1 MTKKLLQLSSFLLA
15 LCVSSP
21 ALSQIPAAPVP
32 QAASVSGYVVDP
44 DGAAIPHATV
54 SLQGSTPDDKVTIT
68 ADDAG
73 AFRVAGL
80 KAGSTYTVTVTAK
93 GFGTTTVTTTPLAPG
108 GDLTMD
114 GLTLKPAAVAETVS
128 AATVQEV
135 AMEEV
140 YEETHQR
147 LFGFIPNFYVVYDRN
162 DEVPLSPGLKFK
174 LAFKATFDFATLG
187 ASMFV
192 AGMDQAAHYPAYVEG
207 TRGFGQRVG
216 NNYASA
222 ATDIF
227 FGGAVLPVI
236 FRQDPR
242 YYYQGTGTKK
252 SRLLHA
258 LSSPILCKGDNG
270 HTQFN
275 ISSIGGDLISGAI
288 SQTYTPAQ
296 DRGVTSF
303 INGALIVT
311 GGREINAMFQEFLFA
326 KLTKHG
332 KRKPTT

>member
-1 MTKKLLQLSSFLLA
+1 MKKRFLQLCSLFLA
-15 LCVSSP
+15 LFVTSTV
-21 ALSQIPAAPVP
+21 LSQIPAAPQP
-32 QAASVSGYVVDP
+32 QAGSVSGYVVDP
-44 DGAAIPHATV
+44 DSAAIPHATV
-54 SLQGSTPDDKVTIT
+54 SLQGATPDDKVTIT

-80 KAGSTYTVTVTAK
+80 KAGTAYTVTVTAK
-93 GFGTTTVTTTPLAPG
+93 GFGTTTVTTPPLTPG
-108 GDLTMD
+108 TDLTVD
-114 GLTLKPAAVAETVS
+114 GLTLKPAADETV
-128 AATVQEV
+128 AAASVQEV
-135 AMEEV
+135 AMQEV

-147 LFGFIPNFYVVYDRN
+147 LFGIIPNFYVVYDRN
-162 DEVPLSPGLKFK
+162 DEIPLSPGLKFK
-174 LAFKATFDFATLG
+174 LAFKTTFDLATLG
-187 ASMFV
+187 GAMFV

-207 TRGFGQRVG
+207 ARGFGQRVG
-216 NNYASA
+216 NNYAGA

-258 LSSPILCKGDNG
+258 LSSPILCRGDNG
-270 HTQFN
+270 HMQFN

-288 SQTYTPAQ
+288 SQTYTPAR

-311 GGREINAMFQEFLFA
+311 GGREINAMFQEFVFA
-326 KLTKHG
+326 KLTKHA